1 MRRGQRLTGS
11 KRFSL
16 IHQEGHAWAN
26 RLLVIKT
33 IPNDLDR
40 SRFAFLVGKRIGSAV
55 ARNKVKR
62 RLREAVA
69 PTPVE
74 AGWDVIFIARRDA
87 ANADYHQLKRA
98 TEDLLKRARLLSDRT
113 PSPPLPPVSQGQ
125 PQRPPEG
132 GSAVARNK
140 VKRRL
145 REAVAPTPVE
155 AGWDVIFIATETKEG
170 KGLGLRSG
178 CRKSGHQGA
187 RGLALAA
194 IVIYQRAVSL
204 YLPSQCRYT
213 PTCSEY
219 SHEAIEGY
227 GILRGT
233 WLTLKR
239 LARCCPFGG
248 RGYDPVP

>member
-125 PQRPPEG
+125 PQPPPEG
-132 GSAVARNK
+132 
-140 VKRRL
+140 
-145 REAVAPTPVE
+145 
-155 AGWDVIFIATETKEG
+155 ATETKEE

-187 RGLALAA
+187 RGLTLAA